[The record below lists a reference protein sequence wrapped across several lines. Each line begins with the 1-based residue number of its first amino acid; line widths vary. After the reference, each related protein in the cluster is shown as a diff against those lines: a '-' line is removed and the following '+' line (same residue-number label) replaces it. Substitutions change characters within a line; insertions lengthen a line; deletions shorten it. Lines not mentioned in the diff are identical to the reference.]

1 MRRMS
6 GMLVAVGIGLI
17 AAAGSAAVWLLTRP
31 HPISE
36 RERASAFDRAA
47 DPDNGKLLFA
57 AGDCS
62 SCHASPGQK
71 DRLHLGGG
79 LALASPY
86 GTFRVPNISPD
97 PEYGIGKWML
107 KDFAN
112 ALLSGVS
119 PDGSHY
125 YPAFPYP
132 SYTHMT
138 IQDAADLFAYLK
150 TLKPVAERPPPHEL
164 PPPFNIRRFVGFW
177 KLLYFRPG
185 MLMPDPRRD
194 EKWNRGR
201 FLVEGPGHC
210 AECHS
215 SRDVFGGIKEATRFA
230 GGKDPA
236 GTGFY
241 PNLTPTRLGNW
252 TEKDIVEVLTTG
264 RTPDHGRVGSSM
276 ADVVTN
282 TATLPETDRDA
293 IAAYIKSLPP
303 KPTPQP

>member
-1 MRRMS
+1 MRRIS
-6 GMLVAVGIGLI
+6 GMLVAGGILLI
-17 AAAGSAAVWLLTRP
+17 AAAGSAGVWLLTRP

-36 RERASAFDRAA
+36 RERALAFDRAA
-47 DPDNGKLLFA
+47 DPDNGRLLFA

-62 SCHASPGQK
+62 SCHASPGQS
-71 DRLHLGGG
+71 DRLNLGGG

-86 GTFRVPNISPD
+86 GTFHAPNISPD
-97 PEYGIGKWML
+97 PDYGIGKWTL

-112 ALLSGVS
+112 ALLTGVS

-125 YPAFPYP
+125 YPVFPYP
-132 SYTHMT
+132 SYTRMT

-150 TLKPVAERPPPHEL
+150 TLKPVAQRPPPNEL
-164 PPPFNIRRFVGFW
+164 TPPLNIRRFVGFW

-215 SRDVFGGIKEATRFA
+215 SRDVFGGIKDGTRLA
-230 GGKDPA
+230 GGKNPI
-236 GTGFY
+236 GTGFC
-241 PNLTPTRLGNW
+241 PNLTPTGLGSW
-252 TEKDIVEVLTTG
+252 SKKDIVEVLTTG
-264 RTPDHGRVGSSM
+264 RTPNHGRVGSSM

-282 TATLPETDRDA
+282 TAMLPETDRDA